1 MKQVKVTDK
10 QSPLFGEVGFL
21 LKQSNGDYH
30 TVSIKNVHH
39 QLHRLSFTVMN
50 RYTPKVESEILAKV
64 AVDIERVK
72 NEIDKMKSHADNY
85 NNKFANGASFAYGQ
99 CSEMLELILKG

>member
-39 QLHRLSFTVMN
+39 QLHRLAFTVMN

-72 NEIDKMKSHADNY
+72 NQIDKMKADADQYTNDT
-85 NNKFANGASFAYGQ
+85 AQGMSFAYRQ
-99 CSEMLELILKG
+99 CSEMLDLILKG